1 MAISINPV
9 NKTHLNDVIEIL
21 QSVSIYRP
29 DKSEYLEK
37 WNHFKSQPNYLGFV
51 AVEGEKVV
59 GYGSIFFAIKIRG
72 GKMGHIDEIAV
83 DVNYRHRGI
92 GTLLVKKLCEIAKEE
107 NCYKVFLVTNKDN
120 IKFYEKN
127 NFKSSGLSFNNIL
140 N

>member
-1 MAISINPV
+1 MVISIDPV
-9 NKTHLNDVIEIL
+9 NKRHLKDVIEIL

-29 DKSEYLEK
+29 DKSDYLEI

-59 GYGSIFFAIKIRG
+59 GYGSILFAMKIRG

-83 DVNYRHRGI
+83 DINYRHRGV
-92 GTLLVKKLCEIAKEE
+92 GTLLLNKLCEIAKEE

-127 NFKSSGLSFNNIL
+127 EFKLSGFSLNNIL